1 MSKRETPHICS
12 VSVNRR
18 SSANPRGLL
27 CPSVDKRPQFR
38 NAKAN
43 SGDRLMFCRSPIMD
57 IFLDDTLS
65 NASFGQQ
72 WIQKPDN
79 AVTGD
84 IVEKA

>member
-1 MSKRETPHICS
+1 M
-12 VSVNRR
+12 
-18 SSANPRGLL
+18 
-27 CPSVDKRPQFR
+27 QFR
-38 NAKAN
+38 DVKAN

-72 WIQKPDN
+72 WMQKPDK